1 MSWNTHSVGDWALA
15 LLTAYFVTGVGFAAW
30 FHLRGIVRLDTAAKG
45 AGLGFRLIISPGL
58 VALWPLLWFRWV
70 AASQAASTTEHQK
83 AQESLTKLRLVHRRV
98 WLGLLVLIPALFVIV
113 LRSRPAERLPS
124 QITPPS
130 QPQR

>member
-1 MSWNTHSVGDWALA
+1 MSWNTNSVGDWALA
-15 LLTAYFVTGVGFAAW
+15 LLTAYSFMGVGFAAW
-30 FHLRGIVRLDTAAKG
+30 FHLRRIGRRDAASKG

-70 AASQAASTTEHQK
+70 AASHTASTTEHPK
-83 AQESLTKLRLVHRRV
+83 AQESLTKLRLIHRWT
-98 WLGLLVLIPALFVIV
+98 WLGLLVLIPALLVIV
-113 LRSRPAERLPS
+113 LWNRPAERLPS